1 MFGCGAWHLAR
12 RQLSTAIGDRRGA
25 KQTDEAADLAVGAR
39 LKVLREAAGISQREL
54 AKRSGVTHATISLI
68 EQESHAPSLVSLHRI
83 LQAFPVSL
91 ADFFALPI
99 SQTNVIFAEA
109 QELTVVFR
117 GETDIRMLAAE
128 RRDKRLQ
135 LFFEHYQPGAG
146 TGEEPIIH
154 QGETAAMVI
163 QGTVEVEAGG
173 LVRRIGPEGG
183 FQVLNGEPYKLKNIG
198 DEIAV
203 VVCACTP
210 PMI

>member
-1 MFGCGAWHLAR
+1 MDGVR
-12 RQLSTAIGDRRGA
+12 DRRRA
-25 KQTDEAADLAVGAR
+25 KQTDEAADLAVGER

-68 EQESHAPSLVSLHRI
+68 EQEAHAPSLVSLHRI
-83 LQAFPVSL
+83 LQAFPVTL
-91 ADFFALPI
+91 ADFFALPT
-99 SQTNVIFAEA
+99 SQTNVVFAEA
-109 QELTVVFR
+109 QEFTVVSR

-135 LFFEHYQPGAG
+135 MFFEHYHPGAG

-154 QGETAAMVI
+154 EGETAAVVI
-163 QGTVEVEAGG
+163 QGIVEVEAGG
-173 LVRRIGPEGG
+173 LTRRIGPEGG
-183 FQVLNGEPYKLKNIG
+183 FQVLSGEPYKLRNIG